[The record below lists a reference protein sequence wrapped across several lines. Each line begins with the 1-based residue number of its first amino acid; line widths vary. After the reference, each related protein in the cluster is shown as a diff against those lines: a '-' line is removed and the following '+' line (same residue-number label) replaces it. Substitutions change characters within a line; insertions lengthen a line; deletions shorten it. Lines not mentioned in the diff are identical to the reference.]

1 MTSITKI
8 GGVVVVT
15 QVISQDEASI
25 PLQSA
30 TATQAPPSVAQTTPK
45 VTQAPPATAKVDDMT
60 AAFLRGEPR
69 SLGVVQIFIG
79 LLCSLF
85 SLTAVFSEMLIVHAP
100 LSLAV
105 SFVVSGSLAVAA
117 ARRTSVRLVWV
128 CLLWNVVS
136 VLLGLAGVAYVCWL
150 LADRSPAERFC
161 DDEPWGGVVPT
172 AEESARCR
180 SKMWMLDVSVYGPLG
195 VLLVLLALQVCV
207 TVTICVFSGKAIRRC
222 DRYTPIMVEVDDSSA
237 LLGGAASAHS
247 SDVPLLDSD
256 GEETPTSAPNSP

>member
-15 QVISQDEASI
+15 QVIPQDAASI
-25 PLQSA
+25 PLQTSA
-30 TATQAPPSVAQTTPK
+30 TATQAPPSVAQTTPTA
-45 VTQAPPATAKVDDMT
+45 TQAPPATAKVDDMT
-60 AAFLRGEPR
+60 ATFLRGEPR

-79 LLCSLF
+79 LLCFLF
-85 SLTAVFSEMLIVHAP
+85 SLTAIFSEMLILHAP

-105 SFVVSGSLAVAA
+105 S
-117 ARRTSVRLVWV
+117 VWA

-161 DDEPWGGVVPT
+161 DAESWGAIVPT
-172 AEESARCR
+172 ADERTHCLY
-180 SKMWMLDVSVYGPLG
+180 KMWMLNVSVYGPLG
-195 VLLVLLALQVCV
+195 VLLVLLVLQVCV
-207 TVTICVFSGKAIRRC
+207 TVTVCVFSGKAIRRR

-237 LLGGAASAHS
+237 LLGGASAHS
-247 SDVPLLDSD
+247 IDVPLLDSD
-256 GEETPTSAPNSP
+256 GEETPTSPPNSP

>member
-15 QVISQDEASI
+15 QVIPQDAASI
-25 PLQSA
+25 PLQTSA
-30 TATQAPPSVAQTTPK
+30 TATQAPPSVAQTTPTA
-45 VTQAPPATAKVDDMT
+45 TQAPPATAKVDDMT
-60 AAFLRGEPR
+60 ATFLRGEPR

-79 LLCSLF
+79 LLCFLF
-85 SLTAVFSEMLIVHAP
+85 SLTAIFSEMLILHAP

-117 ARRTSVRLVWV
+117 GRRTSVRLVWA

-161 DDEPWGGVVPT
+161 DAESWGAIVPT
-172 AEESARCR
+172 ADERTHCLY
-180 SKMWMLDVSVYGPLG
+180 KMWMLNVSVYGPLG
-195 VLLVLLALQVCV
+195 VLLVLLVLQVCV
-207 TVTICVFSGKAIRRC
+207 TVTVCVFSGKAIRRR

-237 LLGGAASAHS
+237 LLGGASAHS
-247 SDVPLLDSD
+247 IDVPLLDSD
-256 GEETPTSAPNSP
+256 GEETPTSPPNSP